1 MKTILSLC
9 LAFFLMLGTSV
20 TFEAR
25 AQVPQKMSY
34 QSVLTDAQN
43 KLLINQLVGVRLSV
57 RQGSSTGTVVYT
69 ETQTPTTNA
78 TGLMS
83 IELGTGTTTDNFS
96 AINWSAGPFF
106 ILSEVDPSG
115 GTAYTISGVNEFLSV
130 PYALYSLNGVPGPQ
144 GPQGAVGVPGP
155 PGPIGATGET
165 GPPGA
170 DGPQGPAGPIGP
182 IGPTGATG
190 PAGAQGN
197 DGPQGPVGATGS
209 AGPVGAT
216 GPTGPAGADGPQGP
230 AGPIGPQGTAGA
242 TGPAGPI
249 GPQGP
254 AGTGIPAGVANN
266 NLIVYN
272 GSNWVAKNLVLG
284 TIGNGQAV
292 NNMQPSLTL
301 NYCIALYGI
310 FPSRSG
316 AEPYIGE
323 ITLYPYN
330 FAPNYWA
337 FCNGQIMSIAQNTA
351 LFSLLGTTYGGN
363 GTVTFALPDLRGRA
377 AISAGQGPGL
387 SNRTLGETVGTETV
401 TLTTAN
407 LPVHTHVISY
417 E

>member
-1 MKTILSLC
+1 MKTILSFC
-9 LAFFLMLGTSV
+9 LAFFLMLGVSV
-20 TFEAR
+20 TFEVH

-43 KLLINQLVGVRLSV
+43 KLLINQLVGVRLSI

-83 IELGTGTTTDNFS
+83 IELGIGITTDNFS

-106 ILSEVDPSG
+106 IQSEVDPLG
-115 GTAYTISGVNEFLSV
+115 GTAYTISGVNELLSV

-144 GPQGAVGVPGP
+144 GPQGA
-155 PGPIGATGET
+155 A
-165 GPPGA
+165 
-170 DGPQGPAGPIGP
+170 
-182 IGPTGATG
+182 
-190 PAGAQGN
+190 
-197 DGPQGPVGATGS
+197 
-209 AGPVGAT
+209 GAT

-230 AGPIGPQGTAGA
+230 AGP
-242 TGPAGPI
+242 AGPI

-254 AGTGIPAGVANN
+254 DGAGIPAGVANN

-292 NNMQPSLTL
+292 NNMQPTLTL
-301 NYCIALYGI
+301 NYCIALVGW
-310 FPSRSG
+310 FPSRNG
-316 AEPYIGE
+316 YEQFIGE

-330 FAPNYWA
+330 FAPKDWA
-337 FCNGQIMSIAQNTA
+337 FCNGQILSIAQNTA

-363 GTVTFALPDLRGRA
+363 GQTTFALPDLRGRV

-387 SNRTLGETVGTETV
+387 TYRSIGDAVGTETV
-401 TLTTAN
+401 TLTTQN
-407 LPVHTHVISY
+407 LPIHTHAISY

>member
-1 MKTILSLC
+1 MKTILSFC
-9 LAFFLMLGTSV
+9 LAFFLMLGVSV
-20 TFEAR
+20 TFEVH

-43 KLLINQLVGVRLSV
+43 KLLINQLVGVRLSI

-83 IELGTGTTTDNFS
+83 IELGIGITTDNFS

-106 ILSEVDPSG
+106 IQSEVDPLG
-115 GTAYTISGVNEFLSV
+115 GTAYTISGVNELLSV

-144 GPQGAVGVPGP
+144 GPQGA
-155 PGPIGATGET
+155 A
-165 GPPGA
+165 
-170 DGPQGPAGPIGP
+170 
-182 IGPTGATG
+182 
-190 PAGAQGN
+190 
-197 DGPQGPVGATGS
+197 
-209 AGPVGAT
+209 GAT

-230 AGPIGPQGTAGA
+230 AGPIGPQGPAGPSGPQGPVGA

-254 AGTGIPAGVANN
+254 AGVGIPAGVANN

-292 NNMQPSLTL
+292 NNMQPTLTL
-301 NYCIALYGI
+301 NYCIALVGI
-310 FPSRSG
+310 FPSRNGS
-316 AEPYIGE
+316 EPYIGE

-330 FAPNYWA
+330 FAPRNWA
-337 FCNGQIMSIAQNTA
+337 FCNGQILSIAQNNA
-351 LFSLLGTTYGGN
+351 LFSLLGDTYGGD
-363 GTVTFALPDLRGRA
+363 GQTTFALPDLRGRV

-387 SNRTLGETVGTETV
+387 TYRSIGEAVGTETV
-401 TLTTAN
+401 TLTMQN
-407 LPVHTHVISY
+407 LPIHTHAISY

>member
-43 KLLINQLVGVRLSV
+43 KLLINQLVGVRLSI

-106 ILSEVDPSG
+106 IQSEVDPSG

-144 GPQGAVGVPGP
+144 
-155 PGPIGATGET
+155 
-165 GPPGA
+165 
-170 DGPQGPAGPIGP
+170 
-182 IGPTGATG
+182 
-190 PAGAQGN
+190 
-197 DGPQGPVGATGS
+197 GPQGPVGATGS

-301 NYCIALYGI
+301 NYCIALVGI
-310 FPSRSG
+310 FPSRNGS
-316 AEPYIGE
+316 EPYIGE

-330 FAPNYWA
+330 FAPRNWA
-337 FCNGQIMSIAQNTA
+337 FCNGQILSIAQNTA

-407 LPVHTHVISY
+407 LPVHTHAISY

>member
-106 ILSEVDPSG
+106 IQSEVDPSG

-209 AGPVGAT
+209 AGP
-216 GPTGPAGADGPQGP
+216 
-230 AGPIGPQGTAGA
+230 AGA

-301 NYCIALYGI
+301 NYCIALVGY
-310 FPSRSG
+310 FPSRNG
-316 AEPYIGE
+316 YEQFIGE

-330 FAPNYWA
+330 FAPRDWA
-337 FCNGQIMSIAQNTA
+337 FCNGQILSIAQNTA

-407 LPVHTHVISY
+407 LPVHTHAISY